1 MLHQGGAVT
10 VGNLAKRQMKVK
22 GKIYRLRIYGA
33 RPSLRR
39 RGMPRIARA
48 TQRVAAS
55 WLERGVGGGR
65 TEDIDGRSAG
75 LRRARGRVS

>member
-1 MLHQGGAVT
+1 MT

-39 RGMPRIARA
+39 RGSRA
-48 TQRVAAS
+48 LPIGVGAAS

-65 TEDIDGRSAG
+65 TEDIFGRSAG
-75 LRRARGRVS
+75 QGGE

>member
-1 MLHQGGAVT
+1 MR
-10 VGNLAKRQMKVK
+10 VGNFEDAKRQMKEK

-65 TEDIDGRSAG
+65 TEDIAGRGA
-75 LRRARGRVS
+75 RCRAERRVSELR

>member
-1 MLHQGGAVT
+1 M
-10 VGNLAKRQMKVK
+10 GNLEDAKRQMKGK

-48 TQRVAAS
+48 TQKVAATAS

-65 TEDIDGRSAG
+65 TEDIAGRGA
-75 LRRARGRVS
+75 RCRAERRVSELR